1 MGVVQYTVD
10 SLKVSFVLSSLPCAT
25 ITQQY
30 TFSRSP
36 FVDYFSVMTWRLL
49 HIFDSEPSLAFAIV
63 LCSFSIINFLSDYLS
78 VLG

>member
-1 MGVVQYTVD
+1 MGVVQYKVD
-10 SLKVSFVLSSLPCAT
+10 SLKVSFVLSYLPCAT

-49 HIFDSEPSLAFAIV
+49 HIFQSVPSSEFAIA
-63 LCSFSIINFLSDYLS
+63 LYSFSTINFLLD
-78 VLG
+78 